1 MKCLTASFW
10 LTKFM
15 LFIYSYL
22 LKTVDSLTMEGKQ
35 QEFCLS
41 CNDYIRKDKL
51 KWHKYR
57 HPHTEFVNFKS
68 NTIVLILPM
77 TEVIDE
83 SLVSRKVCFDAD
95 CRSEFEDRQ
104 DLWEH
109 LQRVHGVKRKLQ
121 DFKFQCNN
129 CKAVFEDITA
139 HLISHQK
146 DEFCHDCTWRFPD
159 KKTYIDHASNI
170 HKKQFFLDLEMFCP
184 ISLCSVSEDDES
196 MADHYSKNHPNVCM
210 QCLKRFGEG
219 EDGLEM
225 TLRHEEKM
233 HQLFRKKIVQ
243 FDRKD

>member
-22 LKTVDSLTMEGKQ
+22 LKTVDSLTMKGEQ

-41 CNDYIRKDKL
+41 CDKWIRKDKL

-139 HLISHQK
+139 HLISHKK
-146 DEFCHDCTWRFPD
+146 DVFCHDCTWRFHD
-159 KKTYIDHASNI
+159 TKTYVDHASNI
-170 HKKQFFLDLEMFCP
+170 HKKQFFLDMDVFCP
-184 ISLCSVSEDDES
+184 MILCNVSKDDES
-196 MADHYSKNHPNVCM
+196 MADHFSKNHPNVCM
-210 QCLKRFGEG
+210 HCLKTVGEG
-219 EDGLEM
+219 GLEM
-225 TLRHEEKM
+225 TLRHEEEI
-233 HQLFRKKIVQ
+233 HNLFRKKMSK
-243 FDRKD
+243 FDRS